1 MASQKLSQRQ
11 IVATL
16 TPEGDLNPPPGWGT
30 FMFAQISGGEITA
43 AVEKV
48 YAGGDQFPSVL
59 CAPYE
64 IGDVTLTAHM
74 DDSEEFDNASGE
86 GVATKLALLRDKV
99 GRAYYTVNVH
109 LTDCDIK
116 ITGSDRI
123 YANAL
128 LVGITEPEGDAS
140 SGAPATFSLTFAM
153 QGVVSNLTV
162 GGTSGMGVGIG
173 NTQAV

>member
-1 MASQKLSQRQ
+1 MASNKLSQRQ
-11 IVATL
+11 IVATI
-16 TPEGDLNPPPGWGT
+16 TKESDFAPGWGT
-30 FMFAQISGGEITA
+30 FMFAQVSGGEITA

-48 YAGGDQFPSVL
+48 YEGGRQFPTVL

-74 DDSEEFDNASGE
+74 DDSEVVNDASGE
-86 GVATKLALLRDKV
+86 GVATKLAVLRTYV

-116 ITGSDRI
+116 VQGSDRI
-123 YANAL
+123 YAQAL

-140 SGAPATFSLTFAM
+140 SGAPATFSLTFAL
-153 QGVVSNLTV
+153 QGVVSNLEATL
-162 GGTSGMGVGIG
+162 GATGFANS
-173 NTQAV
+173 

>member
-1 MASQKLSQRQ
+1 MARKKLSQRQ
-11 IVATL
+11 IVATIAK
-16 TPEGDLNPPPGWGT
+16 ESDFAQGWGT
-30 FMFAQISGGEITA
+30 FMFAQVSGGEITA

-74 DDSEEFDNASGE
+74 DDSETVDDASGE
-86 GVATKLALLRDKV
+86 GVATKLSVLRTLV

-116 ITGSDRI
+116 VTGSDRI
-123 YANAL
+123 YAQAL

-140 SGAPATFSLTFAM
+140 SGAPATFSLTFAC
-153 QGVVSNLTV
+153 QGVASDLGSHAGPV
-162 GGTSGMGVGIG
+162 
-173 NTQAV
+173 